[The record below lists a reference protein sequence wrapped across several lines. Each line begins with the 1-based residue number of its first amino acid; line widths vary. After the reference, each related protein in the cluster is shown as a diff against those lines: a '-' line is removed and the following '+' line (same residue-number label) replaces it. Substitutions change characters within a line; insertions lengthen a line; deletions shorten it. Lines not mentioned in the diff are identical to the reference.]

1 MRWIIS
7 TSLVAVSIFTIIVVF
22 VSRNDSDVATE
33 PTSIERQRTM
43 SNVKIVGAASESGVN
58 YTIEAE
64 ALRQFPDQGISEL
77 ERPRI
82 YQHYPDGTYRQT
94 RASSGV
100 YHESTNI
107 VVLKGDVVVALT
119 KNDQSGSVVS
129 HMDTLTIELNHALE

>member
-7 TSLVAVSIFTIIVVF
+7 TSLVAVSILTIIVVF
-22 VSRNDSDVATE
+22 GSRNDGDVATE
-33 PTSIERQRTM
+33 PIPIERQRTM

-64 ALRQFPDQGISEL
+64 ALRQFPNRGISEL

-82 YQHYPDGTYRQT
+82 YQYYPDGTYRQT
-94 RASSGV
+94 RANSGV
-100 YHESTNI
+100 YHESTNV
-107 VVLKGDVVVALT
+107 VVLKGDVAVALT
-119 KNDQSGSVVS
+119 KKDQSGSVVS